1 MLRGLHYNFGTKVLN
16 TIDPELAHGLAIAFF
31 KYLYI
36 TALPQ
41 SENNILNIKMCGL
54 ELKNP
59 IGLAAGF
66 DKNAEIFNSS
76 LSLGFGFVEV
86 GTITPE
92 PQYGNKKPRLFRVPD
107 QLALINRMGFNNKG
121 MRKIAS
127 NLNKKKS
134 GIVGINIGA
143 NANSIN
149 KVLDYSKVFEFLAH
163 YFDYVTINVSS
174 PNTEKLRDL
183 QKPKNLEK
191 ILSNIQSLNS
201 QLKKNLP
208 IFIKLSPDLSPNH
221 IREILNVVENYEVTG
236 IIATNTSTSRESL
249 TLANK
254 SISGGL
260 SGKPLFQKSNKILEQ
275 LGREKKKKTLLIGT
289 GGIFSANDIYE
300 KIKFGASAIQIYTS
314 FVYKGPALLEKLKTE
329 LIELVKV
336 DGYKSIQEAIGENL
350 KVKKGC

>member
-1 MLRGLHYNFGTKVLN
+1 MLRSLHYNFGTKVLN

-31 KYLYI
+31 KFLYI
-36 TALPQ
+36 KTLPQ
-41 SENNILNIKMCGL
+41 SENNILKIKMCGL

-86 GTITPE
+86 GTVTPE
-92 PQYGNKKPRLFRVPD
+92 PQYGNKRPRLFRVKD

-121 MRKIAS
+121 MRRVAG
-127 NLNKKKS
+127 NLNKKKK

-143 NANSIN
+143 NANSID
-149 KVLDYSKVFEFLAH
+149 KILDYSKVFEFLAY

-183 QKPKNLEK
+183 QKPKNLEQ

-201 QLKKNLP
+201 QLEKSLP
-208 IFIKLSPDLSPNH
+208 IFIKLSPDLSFNN
-221 IREILNVVENYEVTG
+221 IREILNVVENCQVTG
-236 IIATNTSTSRESL
+236 IIATNTTITRENLSEEY
-249 TLANK
+249 K

-260 SGKPLFQKSNKILEQ
+260 SGRPLFQKSNKVLEQ
-275 LGREKKKKTLLIGT
+275 LVKEKKKQTLLIGT
-289 GGIFSANDIYE
+289 GGIFSASDIYE
-300 KIKFGASAIQIYTS
+300 KIKIGASAIQIYTG
-314 FVYKGPALLEKLKTE
+314 FTYQGPALLEKLKKE
-329 LIELVKV
+329 LSDLVWA
-336 DGYKSIQEAIGENL
+336 DGYKSIQEAIGANF
-350 KVKKGC
+350 KTKKGH